1 MKVNELRYA
10 LPDEAIAQAPVD
22 PRDAARLLVALDG
35 GSPVHAHVRDLA
47 DYVDEGDVI
56 VVNDTKVLPARLRL
70 RKSTGGAVEVLLL
83 SPIDDAHLEWEA
95 LVRPG
100 RRVPPGTELFDDDG
114 RVVIAVGEPRGD
126 EGCRVVTIVGAGNRT
141 DAEALVARMGVVP
154 LPPYIR
160 VPLADADRYQTVY
173 ARDLGSVAA
182 PTAGL
187 HLTGPVLD
195 RCRARGASVATVT
208 LDVGLG
214 TFRPMTGDRVEDHR
228 MHAERYDVPAA
239 TLDAIAHAQRVVAIG
254 TTSLRC
260 VEAAIASGQP
270 TGSTE
275 LFIHGDYP
283 FKVVDRLMTNFHLP
297 ASSLLALLDAF
308 TGPRWRE
315 LYELALR
322 EGYRFLS
329 FGDAM
334 FVDRRSA

>member
-1 MKVNELRYA
+1 MKVKELRYA
-10 LPDEAIAQAPVD
+10 LPDVAIAQAPVE
-22 PRDAARLLVALDG
+22 PRDAARLLVALEG

-47 DYVDEGDVI
+47 DCVSDGDVL
-56 VVNDTKVLPARLRL
+56 VVNDTKVLPARLNL
-70 RKSTGGAVEVLLL
+70 HKHTGGAVEVLLL
-83 SPIDDAHLEWEA
+83 SPIDDTHVEWEA

-100 RRVPPGTELFDDDG
+100 RRVPSGTELFDDAG
-114 RVVIAVGEPRGD
+114 RGVIAVGGPSGD
-126 EGCRVVTIVGAGNRT
+126 EGCRVVSIVGADNR
-141 DAEALVARMGVVP
+141 AEAEAVVARTGVVP

-160 VPLADADRYQTVY
+160 TPLADSDRYQTVY

-187 HLTGPVLD
+187 HLTDDVLE
-195 RCRARGASVATVT
+195 RCIARGATVASVT

-214 TFRPMTGDRVEDHR
+214 TFRPMTSERVEDHH
-228 MHAERYDVPAA
+228 MHAERYRVPTA
-239 TLDAIAHAQRVVAIG
+239 TLDAIAHARRVVAIG

-260 VEAAIASGQP
+260 LEAAIASGEA

-283 FKVVDRLMTNFHLP
+283 FKVVDRLLTNFHLP

-308 TGPRWRE
+308 TGPRWRD
-315 LYELALR
+315 LYRLALR

-334 FVDRRSA
+334 FVDRRSG